1 MLKTKYKNIAIGAL
15 QSKIH
20 NLFHS
25 LSRKCIQKMSAE
37 SLFWKSSPKN
47 VSRKVEKSGDKNLL
61 SRFFRLFRRRNSESK
76 TLYRLVNQLDWLFIL
91 PPKMLSELGY
101 IEAEISAVWP
111 NRFSCWS
118 KIAGKHFY
126 RFKKYRLIKVQKIY
140 ANNFKIEYKFIIL

>member
-1 MLKTKYKNIAIGAL
+1 MLKTNYKNIAIGAL

-25 LSRKCIQKMSAE
+25 LSRKCIQKMSGE

-91 PPKMLSELGY
+91 PPWTSSKKTDGTSFFLD
-101 IEAEISAVWP
+101 EINWKST
-111 NRFSCWS
+111 S
-118 KIAGKHFY
+118 KISSSTHLGEKNSFCSHQNSVRLAELFAGWRQEMKS
-126 RFKKYRLIKVQKIY
+126 L
-140 ANNFKIEYKFIIL
+140 